1 MNSLGLVSVAALS
14 SGLLFLLSGGGILAS
29 AVEGN
34 QLLKFLAVRLLLVQL
49 SLQGIDNELPITQ
62 LSLKDQALILDFNV
76 VPL

>member
-14 SGLLFLLSGGGILAS
+14 IGLLFLLSGGGILAS
-29 AVEGN
+29 VEGN
-34 QLLKFLAVRLLLVQL
+34 QLLKLLPVRLLLVQL